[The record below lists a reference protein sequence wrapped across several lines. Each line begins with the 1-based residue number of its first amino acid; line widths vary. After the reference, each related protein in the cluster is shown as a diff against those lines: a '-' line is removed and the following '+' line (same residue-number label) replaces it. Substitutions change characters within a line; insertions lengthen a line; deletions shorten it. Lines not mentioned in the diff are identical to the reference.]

1 MLPEDVERLVV
12 LLDDVERLVVL
23 DEDDLE
29 DDVVDELVVGKTLRA
44 GVSVL
49 DAEEG

>member
-1 MLPEDVERLVV
+1 MLPKDVERLVV

-23 DEDDLE
+23 NEDDLE
-29 DDVVDELVVGKTLRA
+29 DVVDELVVGKTLRA
-44 GVSVL
+44 GVFVL